1 VALIVLDASVVIGL
15 LERRDAHHLAAVAA
29 LRPHTMDT
37 LSLPASAYAE
47 VLTGPARAG
56 RLESVREDLSAL
68 GARVDPL
75 DEQVAENAARLRGRF
90 RSLRLADAL
99 VIAHGETISA
109 DQILTTDRGWG
120 RISRRV
126 HVIG

>member
-1 VALIVLDASVVIGL
+1 
-15 LERRDAHHLAAVAA
+15 
-29 LRPHTMDT
+29 
-37 LSLPASAYAE
+37 

-90 RSLRLADAL
+90 RSLRLGDAL

-109 DQILTTDRGWG
+109 DRILTTDRGWG
-120 RISRRV
+120 RVSRRV